1 MGFFLHI
8 PFPAPEVFT
17 SLPQHQRLA
26 RGSRAFDLL
35 GFQTERDTANFRR
48 YLTEHCRR
56 NPARRRRGRRL
67 RPHRHAATFS
77 IGIDPAEMAD
87 SPKARRDAPPPSAWA
102 GSPSTGRW

>member
-26 RGSRAFDLL
+26 RGLCAFDLV

-48 YLTEHCRR
+48 YLVEQLGAALDDGTH
-56 NPARRRRGRRL
+56 ARL
-67 RPHRHAATFS
+67 RPHAPRRRPSRSAST
-77 IGIDPAEMAD
+77 PTT
-87 SPKARRDAPPPSAWA
+87 SPAPPIGGGAAAAEPPRSA
-102 GSPSTGRW
+102 SPSTGRW